1 MANSLYNLEFEKP
14 LIELERQ
21 IEEIQKF
28 AAEKQLDMSEEIQR
42 LQAKAEQIKKEIY
55 TNLTPWQRVQI
66 ARHPKRPTFLD
77 YVPAI
82 FTDFMELHGDRLYRD
97 DPALIG
103 GLAYLEGIPVTVIG
117 SQKGRDTKENISR
130 NFGMPHPEGYR
141 KGLRLMQQAAK
152 FGRPII
158 SLVDVVGAYPGIEA
172 EERGQGEAVARNI
185 REMAMLGVPIIV
197 VIMGEGGSGGALA
210 IGVGDR
216 VLILENAW
224 YSVISPE
231 GFASII
237 WKDAA
242 RAPEAAETLKLS
254 SKDLLEFGVVDE
266 IIPEPMGGAHKD
278 PVEMAATLKAA
289 LIRNLTPL
297 LDVPSAKLLEERH
310 HKFRMMGRFV
320 ES

>member
-1 MANSLYNLEFEKP
+1 MENPAKEGRLLASSLYNLEFEKP
-14 LIELERQ
+14 LVELERQ

-28 AAEKQLDMSEEIQR
+28 AAEKELDMSEEIQR
-42 LQAKAEQIKKEIY
+42 LQTKAEQIKKEIY
-55 TNLTPWQRVQI
+55 SNLTPWQRVQI

-77 YVPAI
+77 YIPAI

-97 DPALIG
+97 DPAMIG

-117 SQKGRDTKENISR
+117 PQKGRDTKENIAR
-130 NFGMPHPEGYR
+130 NFGLPHPEGYR

-185 REMAMLGVPIIV
+185 REMAVLGVPILV
-197 VIMGEGGSGGALA
+197 VITGEGGSGGALA

-224 YSVISPE
+224 YSVISP
-231 GFASII
+231 
-237 WKDAA
+237 
-242 RAPEAAETLKLS
+242 RRLC
-254 SKDLLEFGVVDE
+254 VDH
-266 IIPEPMGGAHKD
+266 M
-278 PVEMAATLKAA
+278 
-289 LIRNLTPL
+289 
-297 LDVPSAKLLEERH
+297 ERLN
-310 HKFRMMGRFV
+310 KSV
-320 ES
+320 